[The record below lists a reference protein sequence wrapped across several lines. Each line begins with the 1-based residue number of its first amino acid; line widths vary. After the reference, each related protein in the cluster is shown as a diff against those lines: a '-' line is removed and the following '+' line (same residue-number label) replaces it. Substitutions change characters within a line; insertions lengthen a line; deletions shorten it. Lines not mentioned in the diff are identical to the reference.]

1 MREHMR
7 SGNRYHRLAML
18 IAAAAVIGAT
28 GARAAEK
35 ANTPPSIWEQE
46 TLTGDWG
53 GARTALKNKG
63 IELTL
68 NYIGEVFAVM
78 SGGLQRQ
85 ASYEGRLEFSLDADL
100 QKLIGWSGSTAHV
113 TVFQIHDSGHNVIGN
128 VGSIA
133 DSSNID
139 ALPTTRLYTA
149 WFQQNAFDNRVSLRL
164 GKLAADEEFIGSPTA
179 GGLLSGAFGWATVL
193 AA

>member
-1 MREHMR
+1 
-7 SGNRYHRLAML
+7 ML
-18 IAAAAVIGAT
+18 IAASAVIGAT

-63 IELTL
+63 IDITL
-68 NYIGEVFAVM
+68 NYIGETFAVM

-100 QKLIGWSGSTAHV
+100 QKLIGWTGSTAHV

-133 DSSNID
+133 DPSNI
-139 ALPTTRLYTA
+139 
-149 WFQQNAFDNRVSLRL
+149 
-164 GKLAADEEFIGSPTA
+164 EE
-179 GGLLSGAFGWATVL
+179 
-193 AA
+193 